1 MAFRNQCFL
10 ASVILL
16 LEVSCCFGEQDLI
29 YCEPDNCYDILGV
42 QPTAT
47 TQEIRKAYRH
57 LSKTLHPDVN
67 KAKGAAETFR
77 IIALANEIL
86 SNKDERAEYDYYL
99 KHPEEA
105 FYNKMRFYRRRYA
118 PKTDARLVVFGF
130 IAFVSVVQYFV
141 KEMATERLE
150 QANLNGASM
159 KNKKKAKKSSKEVLA
174 KLEAEV
180 TEELAR
186 NIDIEGGYKNPTF
199 RDLLFCKVVI
209 LPYTIATYLM
219 WHGDWTYRHS
229 IKSEPYSDDEKIYLI
244 SRQLGTSSEALKANI
259 PAEELEE
266 MIERECWVRANLDR
280 FQEEQMMR
288 KHPGAYKRYKRW
300 VKKTQ

>member
-141 KEMATERLE
+141 KKRQHKMAVNYFKTYDKKFRLRVKEMATERLE
-150 QANLNGASM
+150 QANLNG
-159 KNKKKAKKSSKEVLA
+159 
-174 KLEAEV
+174 
-180 TEELAR
+180 ELP
-186 NIDIEGGYKNPTF
+186 NHISISQSPTAGH
-199 RDLLFCKVVI
+199 L
-209 LPYTIATYLM
+209 
-219 WHGDWTYRHS
+219 
-229 IKSEPYSDDEKIYLI
+229 
-244 SRQLGTSSEALKANI
+244 
-259 PAEELEE
+259 
-266 MIERECWVRANLDR
+266 
-280 FQEEQMMR
+280 
-288 KHPGAYKRYKRW
+288 
-300 VKKTQ
+300 